1 MSNDQRHDDQPFDLD
16 HFLAYRVVVLAD
28 RMSRSLAQVYQQR
41 FGISIPEW
49 RIIAQLNRHAP
60 LSAREV
66 GERTNMDKPR
76 VSRALAR
83 LAESGL
89 IEREQDP
96 RDRRVAVLDLSAEG
110 RRLYRRIEPMA
121 MEWQRQLLAA
131 GGLGDGAAV
140 HELLDRLAHSL
151 DGVHIE

>member
-1 MSNDQRHDDQPFDLD
+1 MSNDQHFDLD
-16 HFLAYRVVVLAD
+16 RFLAYRVVVLAD
-28 RMSRSLAQVYQQR
+28 RMSRSLAQVYQGR

-83 LAESGL
+83 LADSGL
-89 IEREQDP
+89 IERGQDEH
-96 RDRRVAVLDLSAEG
+96 DRRVAVLNLSAEG
-110 RRLYRRIEPMA
+110 RELYRQIEPLA

-131 GGLGDGAAV
+131 SGLGDSNAV
-140 HELLDRLAHSL
+140 HELLDRLSHSVG
-151 DGVHIE
+151 DVRID